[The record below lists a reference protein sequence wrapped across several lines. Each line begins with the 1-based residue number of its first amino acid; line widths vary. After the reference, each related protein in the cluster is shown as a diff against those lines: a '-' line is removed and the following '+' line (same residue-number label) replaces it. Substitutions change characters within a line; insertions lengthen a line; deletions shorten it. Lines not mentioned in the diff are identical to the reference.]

1 MSDLEKVDYENRF
14 IKVFLWKMN
23 ESEPTDEVSKVTQ
36 QGERKFINLYSWIDV
51 VDNQSLG
58 GIERSMSERID
69 LTQTLAGD

>member
-1 MSDLEKVDYENRF
+1 LSDLEKVDYENRF

-36 QGERKFINLYSWIDV
+36 QGERKFNNLYSWIDV

>member
-1 MSDLEKVDYENRF
+1 
-14 IKVFLWKMN
+14 MN
-23 ESEPTDEVSKVTQ
+23 ESEPTDEVSKITQ
-36 QGERKFINLYSWIDV
+36 QGERKFNNLYSWIDV

>member
-23 ESEPTDEVSKVTQ
+23 ESEPFDEVSKITQ
-36 QGERKFINLYSWIDV
+36 QGERKFNNLYSWIDV

-58 GIERSMSERID
+58 WIERSMSERID
-69 LTQTLAGD
+69 LTLTLAGD